1 MIFFSFFK
9 HCRLL
14 SAFIDGSNDYVALLD
29 VSPQGYEGSI
39 RSTSLDENHSAA
51 ILQLLAGFH
60 ALSLAFKDQQPE
72 LFENAA
78 STLKVE

>member
-1 MIFFSFFK
+1 
-9 HCRLL
+9 
-14 SAFIDGSNDYVALLD
+14 
-29 VSPQGYEGSI
+29 VSPQGYEASV

-51 ILQLLAGFH
+51 ILQVLAGFH